1 MTTLFTLILIV
12 GLAGIW
18 FFTKKNPD
26 KSKRNISIIVSI
38 VSFLGFGIFTELN
51 KKSDDK
57 EIVFTETTSTS
68 SIYSSSEEIK
78 TTETISTET
87 IQESSSTEQK
97 KVENK
102 YVEANKQMADDL
114 QLSLGWA
121 LGKLDA
127 DGNPTENGTPNE
139 GFNWAIFVT
148 KIELSEEDEQLNVY
162 VTPEFKTLPK
172 EEKQNIVRY
181 AQNQSILFTDDNKR
195 LFTVIYDG
203 TNQIGRSTILDTSE
217 FKFDK

>member
-1 MTTLFTLILIV
+1 MTTLFTLILII

-38 VSFLGFGIFTELN
+38 VSFLGFGIFTEIN
-51 KKSDDK
+51 KKSEDK
-57 EIVFTETTSTS
+57 EIVPTEVTAATSTS
-68 SIYSSSEEIK
+68 EEEAS
-78 TTETISTET
+78 TETISTET
-87 IQESSSTEQK
+87 VQESSSTEQK

-172 EEKQNIVRY
+172 EEKQNIVKY
-181 AQNQSILFTDDNKR
+181 AQNQSVLFTDDNKR

-203 TNQIGRSTILDTSE
+203 TNQIGRSTVLDTSE